1 MCVLSMS
8 VLTMCD
14 AGVAVQLT
22 DQQVSLALQQLLGQ
36 RYDRAVG
43 DRVLQELLQRHEDA
57 PIVESP
63 DAYLLGAGF
72 PLHALRSVIR
82 SFAAGL
88 TSMEDSQ
95 QLHRDNEDALRR
107 RDHGYQLA
115 GPPGVGKTTG
125 ATAVCAGLHYA
136 CSNAVELLPAATEA
150 WKRMRQRIQLSL
162 SPSNL
167 LVFRLDLSLGE

>member
-88 TSMEDSQ
+88 LSMEASQ
-95 QLHRDNEDALRR
+95 ELHRDRCLQTKGSRLSACRATGNWQDDRSYCCMRWTASCLPHRRSGASPCGHGSLGAHASTHTVVSLALQDA
-107 RDHGYQLA
+107 GVQA
-115 GPPGVGKTTG
+115 GPIFG
-125 ATAVCAGLHYA
+125 
-136 CSNAVELLPAATEA
+136 
-150 WKRMRQRIQLSL
+150 
-162 SPSNL
+162 
-167 LVFRLDLSLGE
+167 